1 MTSASFR
8 LRQHRPAHHHGER
21 VIRQIGVALGPCAGG
36 AASTAMS
43 GRPALRPA
51 DSMAGVPVM
60 APRPFAFLLPG
71 QGAQH
76 PRMAVGLY
84 ESEPDFAAIVDEFF
98 EMMGPEGKETRSDWL
113 SESPRLP
120 VDSGRRA
127 QPLLFVIGYAVGR
140 LLCDR
145 GVRPSV
151 LLGHSV
157 GELAAA
163 TLAGVFDL
171 EAAARIMSAR
181 CRALDAAPPGGLL
194 AVAAPYGQVLDLLGA
209 RCAAEGV
216 AVGAVN
222 APRQTVLAGPAGE
235 LARVEKDLTAQG
247 LTSRRVRAVEP
258 FHSPVM
264 DEVARQFEKAV
275 ARESLGLPRIP
286 VQSSRTARPV
296 GPEEAVDPAFWARQL
311 AEPVLFWPAL
321 ANLLDEGPRTVVETG
336 PGRSLSAPALR
347 HAAVREGRSEVVH
360 VLPDERG
367 DAGRM
372 WREALER
379 LLAMNARTHR

>member
-1 MTSASFR
+1 MAR
-8 LRQHRPAHHHGER
+8 RP
-21 VIRQIGVALGPCAGG
+21 L
-36 AASTAMS
+36 
-43 GRPALRPA
+43 
-51 DSMAGVPVM
+51 
-60 APRPFAFLLPG
+60 AFLLPG
-71 QGAQH
+71 QGAQF

-98 EMMGPEGKETRSDWL
+98 EMMGPEGKETRDDWL

-120 VDSGRRA
+120 IDSGRRA

-145 GVRPSV
+145 GEQPSV

-171 EAAARIMSAR
+171 EAAARIMAAR
-181 CRALDAAPPGGLL
+181 CRALDAAPAGGLL
-194 AVAAPYGQVLDLLGA
+194 AVAAPYSRVRDLLGA
-209 RCAAEGV
+209 RCTAGGV

-222 APRQTVLAGPAGE
+222 APRQTVLAGPAEE
-235 LARVEKDLTAQG
+235 LARTEEALAAEG
-247 LTSRRVRAVEP
+247 LTVRRVRALEP

-264 DEVARQFEKAV
+264 DEAARRFEKAV
-275 ARESLGLPRIP
+275 ARETLKVPRIV

-296 GPEEAVDPAFWARQL
+296 QPQEAVDPAFWARQM

-321 ANLLDEGPRTVVETG
+321 ASLLDEGPLTVVETG
-336 PGRSLSAPALR
+336 PGQGLSAPALR
-347 HAAVREGRSEVVH
+347 HAAVREGRSEVVRD
-360 VLPDERG
+360 VLARLS
-367 DAGRM
+367 AGLPHTYM
-372 WREALER
+372 
-379 LLAMNARTHR
+379 TQS